1 MPFFTPEAHS
11 LGRSQKP
18 ESRRPMEALCTEVSR
33 EAISRD
39 KQDPETMRAIL
50 VDDYPPF
57 LAALVALLRDQSVID
72 VVGRAHSG
80 TDGLKLVSELTPD
93 LVLVDYSMPDMDGI
107 TITRLLKAGPNPP
120 KVVIVTSHAEP
131 EYKELALHAGA
142 DGFVVKSE
150 VHQDLLPLLLSLAD

>member
-1 MPFFTPEAHS
+1 MTTEGLEQGCPPPGP
-11 LGRSQKP
+11 LGF
-18 ESRRPMEALCTEVSR
+18 R
-33 EAISRD
+33 EGIPIDIKARNR
-39 KQDPETMRAIL
+39 MRAIL

-57 LAALVALLRDQSVID
+57 LAALAALLRSQSAIE
-72 VVGRAHSG
+72 VVGQAHSG
-80 TDGLKLVSELTPD
+80 TDGLKLVAELDPD

-107 TITRLLKAGPNPP
+107 TVTRLLKAGARPP

-150 VHQDLLPLLLSLAD
+150 VHQDLLPLLRSLTG

>member
-1 MPFFTPEAHS
+1 
-11 LGRSQKP
+11 
-18 ESRRPMEALCTEVSR
+18 MEALLTEVAQ

-39 KQDPETMRAIL
+39 REDPETMRAIL

-57 LAALVALLRDQSVID
+57 LAALAALLRNQSAIE

-80 TDGLKLVSELTPD
+80 TDGLKLASELAPD
-93 LVLVDYSMPDMDGI
+93 LVLVDYSMSDMDGI
-107 TITRLLKAGPNPP
+107 TVTRLLKAGPNPP
-120 KVVIVTSHAEP
+120 KVVVVTSHAEP

-150 VHQDLLPLLLSLAD
+150 VHHDLLPLLLSLAD